1 MPFRISTV
9 SMPVT
14 PRTPGAAALTLA
26 MLCVMSSGRHS
37 AMCRVTKMRSAV
49 RGPSESGVTF
59 RLPKP
64 TTRMLFRALGN
75 MLLSVIANSCANA
88 CRVLRAMLI
97 VCGQVRVT

>member
-1 MPFRISTV
+1 
-9 SMPVT
+9 MPVT

-26 MLCVMSSGRHS
+26 MLCAMSSG
-37 AMCRVTKMRSAV
+37 RVTKMRSAV